1 MPNKKPS
8 SKQEVRDAIDAIDA
22 QMIKLLARRAK
33 LAQQVIQYK
42 SVYYDPGRENQVL
55 ERLNQLNSGPIKE
68 GSIKLI
74 WREIMGACRD
84 LQRPLT
90 IAYMGPLA
98 TFSHGA
104 VKQKFGGSI
113 QELPC
118 FDIPTV
124 FDEVEKEAADYGVVP
139 FENST
144 EGVIN
149 YTLDRFASTPLHIC
163 GEIFLDVKLFVLSQ
177 EDDLKHV
184 KRIYAHPKTIEQA
197 GAWLREKAADKE
209 IIQVT
214 STGIAAQRAAANK
227 KTAAIASKLAASIY
241 GLKIIEQRVE
251 GSRDNKTRFL
261 VVGREKMPP
270 TGKDKTSILFSVRHE
285 PGTLYRSLRSFEKH
299 GINLTMMQARP
310 SRSGQWEYIF
320 FVDAQG
326 HQSGSALTRSLNEMK
341 KETILLKIMG
351 SYPEEAART

>member
-1 MPNKKPS
+1 VLNRLY
-8 SKQEVRDAIDAIDA
+8 EIN
-22 QMIKLLARRAK
+22 
-33 LAQQVIQYK
+33 
-42 SVYYDPGRENQVL
+42 PGPLKDN
-55 ERLNQLNSGPIKE
+55 
-68 GSIKLI
+68 SIKLI

-98 TFSHGA
+98 TFSHAA

-113 QELPC
+113 QELAC
-118 FDIPTV
+118 YDIPPA
-124 FDEVEKEAADYGVVP
+124 FDEVEKEAADFGVVP

-149 YTLDRFASTPLHIC
+149 YTLDRFATTPLTIC

-177 EDDLKHV
+177 EDDLKSV
-184 KRIYAHPKTIEQA
+184 KKIYAHPKTIEQA
-197 GAWLREKAADKE
+197 SAWLREKAAGKE

-214 STGIAAQRAAANK
+214 STGIAAQNAAANK
-227 KTAAIASKLAASIY
+227 KTAAIASRMAAGIY

-285 PGTLYRSLRSFEKH
+285 PGTLYRSLRAFEKH

-326 HQSGSALTRSLNEMK
+326 HESDAQLTKSINEMK
-341 KETILLKIMG
+341 KETILVKIMG
-351 SYPEEAART
+351 SYPEEAH

>member
-1 MPNKKPS
+1 MPAKKPS
-8 SKQEVRDAIDAIDA
+8 SKEEIRDAIDRIDA
-22 QMIKLLARRAK
+22 QMIKLLARRAA

-42 SVYYDPGRENQVL
+42 KVYYDPARENQIL
-55 ERLNQLNSGPIKE
+55 DRLYGLNPGPLKND
-68 GSIKLI
+68 SVKVI

-90 IAYMGPLA
+90 IAYMGPQA
-98 TFSHGA
+98 TFSHAA
-104 VKQKFGGSI
+104 VKQKFGGSV
-113 QELPC
+113 QEMAC

-124 FDEVEKEAADYGVVP
+124 FDEVEKEAADFGVVP

-149 YTLDRFASTPLHIC
+149 YTLDRFASTPLTIC
-163 GEIFLDVKLFVLSQ
+163 GEVFLDVKLFVLSL
-177 EDDLKHV
+177 ESDLKSV

-197 GAWLREKAADKE
+197 SAWLREKAADKE

-214 STGIAAQRAAANK
+214 STGIAAQRAAEGRK
-227 KTAAIASKLAASIY
+227 SAAIASRLAAGLY

-261 VVGREKMPP
+261 VIGRERMPR

-285 PGTLYRSLRSFEKH
+285 PGTLYRSLRAFEKH

-326 HQSGSALTRSLNEMK
+326 HQDDANLQKSLNEMK
-341 KETILLKIMG
+341 KETILLKLMG
-351 SYPEEAART
+351 SYPEETR